1 MGWRWLLGYVPF
13 LLYKTRSGKRAKRP
27 HWYCLIGPMIET
39 DEQLY
44 VFTGSP
50 DPPSVYLSWE

>member
-1 MGWRWLLGYVPF
+1 LLGYVPF